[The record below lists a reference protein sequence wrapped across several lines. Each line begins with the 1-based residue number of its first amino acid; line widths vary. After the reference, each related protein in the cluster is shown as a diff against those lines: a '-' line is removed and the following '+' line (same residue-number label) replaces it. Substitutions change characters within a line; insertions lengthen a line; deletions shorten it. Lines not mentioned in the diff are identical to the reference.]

1 MTAKFASV
9 PKRHLS
15 KRLRWEKRV
24 GHIVIYI
31 HNSLSDPVSSLK
43 IKEILQT
50 CRGNMLNAFLLDK
63 ATPSVAKCMCIFQT
77 LPECSISK
85 RASRSVSREVE
96 VRVML
101 SQFCQRVCVLLHVCV
116 RACACVCPFVL
127 LCVHACV
134 LFCFLCVCF
143 CALVWFC
150 VCVCSFCGAL
160 VVVFVGLL
168 RHI

>member
-1 MTAKFASV
+1 MSAKFASV

-85 RASRSVSREVE
+85 RASRSVSREVGICKPSGHALATRGE
-96 VRVML
+96 RFVHPLQNWSLKGVTICYALLISNAGFYRSRRSLKGVTIWYALRSSAVPCL
-101 SQFCQRVCVLLHVCV
+101 SF
-116 RACACVCPFVL
+116 
-127 LCVHACV
+127 
-134 LFCFLCVCF
+134 
-143 CALVWFC
+143 
-150 VCVCSFCGAL
+150 
-160 VVVFVGLL
+160 
-168 RHI
+168 